1 MEAKEQAICSEL
13 KQVNEKAQTIES
25 HQEAAQ
31 TALRARQKEKQ
42 KIQVKHLLVTL
53 HDQSW

>member
-1 MEAKEQAICSEL
+1 MEANERKICSEL
-13 KQVNEKAQTIES
+13 EQVSEQAQTIES